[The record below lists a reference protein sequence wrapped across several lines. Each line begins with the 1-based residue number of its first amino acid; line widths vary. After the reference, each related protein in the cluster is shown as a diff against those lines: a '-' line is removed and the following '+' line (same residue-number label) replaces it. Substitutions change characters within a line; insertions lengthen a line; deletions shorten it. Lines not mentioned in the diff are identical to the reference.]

1 MSDLLGPV
9 GQLGYV
15 VEDLEKAAWS
25 WVEKA
30 GVGPWTVIP
39 HVTLDYFNYLGEPS
53 EVEMGIAMAFT
64 GSMQIE
70 LIQQH
75 NDAPSMYQDFIND
88 YGEGIQHVCFYP
100 EDYDS
105 ALESLTGTGMNVR
118 QNGAIRGMRFAYLE
132 GLDGNVL
139 ELGDIPE
146 KVRLRRQDDIAN
158 AACWDGSDPVRIFN

>member
-25 WVEKA
+25 WVEKT

-75 NDAPSMYQDFIND
+75 NDAPSMYRDFINEC
-88 YGEGIQHVCFYP
+88 GEGIQHV
-100 EDYDS
+100 
-105 ALESLTGTGMNVR
+105 
-118 QNGAIRGMRFAYLE
+118 
-132 GLDGNVL
+132 
-139 ELGDIPE
+139 
-146 KVRLRRQDDIAN
+146 
-158 AACWDGSDPVRIFN
+158 

>member
-53 EVEMGIAMAFT
+53 EVEM
-64 GSMQIE
+64 
-70 LIQQH
+70 
-75 NDAPSMYQDFIND
+75 
-88 YGEGIQHVCFYP
+88 
-100 EDYDS
+100 
-105 ALESLTGTGMNVR
+105 
-118 QNGAIRGMRFAYLE
+118 
-132 GLDGNVL
+132 
-139 ELGDIPE
+139 
-146 KVRLRRQDDIAN
+146 
-158 AACWDGSDPVRIFN
+158 

>member
-1 MSDLLGPV
+1 
-9 GQLGYV
+9 
-15 VEDLEKAAWS
+15 
-25 WVEKA
+25 
-30 GVGPWTVIP
+30 
-39 HVTLDYFNYLGEPS
+39 
-53 EVEMGIAMAFT
+53 MAFT

-75 NDAPSMYQDFIND
+75 NDAPSMYQDFINEC
-88 YGEGIQHVCFYP
+88 GEGIQHVCFYP
-100 EDYDS
+100 QDYDS

-146 KVRLRRQDDIAN
+146 KVRLRRQDDIAS

>member
-1 MSDLLGPV
+1 MNDLLGPV

-39 HVTLDYFNYLGEPS
+39 HITLDYFNYLGESS
-53 EVEMGIAMAFT
+53 EVEMGIAIAFT

-75 NDAPSMYQDFIND
+75 NNAPSMYRDFINQC
-88 YGEGIQHVCFYP
+88 GEGIQHVCFYP
-100 EDYDS
+100 EDYDE
-105 ALESLTGTGMNVR
+105 ALKSLSVMGMNVS
-118 QNGAIRGMRFAYLE
+118 QDGAIRGMRFAYLE
-132 GLDGNVL
+132 GMDGNVL
-139 ELGDIPE
+139 EIGDISE
-146 KVRLRRQDDIAN
+146 KVRLRRQDDIES
-158 AACWDGSDPVRIFN
+158 AACWDGSDPVRVFE